1 MYDFEKYENL
11 IRSRMSEY
19 RFVHSM
25 NVAKRAKELAKIY
38 ALDEDKAYLTGILH
52 DVTKE
57 TDYAEQEKYMDNLGI
72 IPTELEKSN
81 KLVYHQISG
90 ACFVK
95 SELGIDDAEILG
107 AIRYHTTGRAD
118 MTEFEM
124 LIYLADLT
132 SEERS
137 YPDVEKVRE
146 LADNSLENAMLYAT
160 RFTITD
166 LAKKN
171 RVIHPDTLYCYNW
184 VLGKADVENT
194 ENQSQS

>member
-1 MYDFEKYENL
+1 MYDFEKYESIIKERL
-11 IRSRMSEY
+11 SEY
-19 RFVHSM
+19 RFTHSM
-25 NVAKRAKELAKIY
+25 NVAKRARELAKIY
-38 ALDEDKAYLTGILH
+38 GLDEDKAYLTGILH
-52 DVTKE
+52 DITKE

-90 ACFVK
+90 ACYVK
-95 SELGIDDAEILG
+95 SVLGIDDEEILG

-118 MTEFEM
+118 MTDFEM

-132 SEERS
+132 SAERS

-146 LADNSLENAMLYAT
+146 LADKSLEDAMLYAT

-166 LAKKN
+166 LANKN

-184 VLGKADVENT
+184 VLGKADIENT
-194 ENQSQS
+194 EHQQ

>member
-1 MYDFEKYENL
+1 MYDFEKYESIIKERL
-11 IRSRMSEY
+11 SEY
-19 RFVHSM
+19 RFTHSM
-25 NVAKRAKELAKIY
+25 NVAKRAREFAKIY
-38 ALDEDKAYLTGILH
+38 GLDANKAYLTGILH
-52 DVTKE
+52 DITKE
-57 TDYAEQEKYMDNLGI
+57 TEYAEQEKYMDNLGI

-90 ACFVK
+90 ACYVK
-95 SELGIDDAEILG
+95 SVLGIDDEEILG

-118 MTEFEM
+118 MTDFEM

-132 SEERS
+132 SAERS

-146 LADNSLENAMLYAT
+146 LADKSLEDAMLYAT

-166 LAKKN
+166 LANKN

-184 VLGKADVENT
+184 VLGKANIENT
-194 ENQSQS
+194 AYQQ

>member
-1 MYDFEKYENL
+1 MYDFEKYESIIKERL
-11 IRSRMSEY
+11 SEY
-19 RFVHSM
+19 RFTHSM
-25 NVAKRAKELAKIY
+25 NVAKRARELAKVY
-38 ALDEDKAYLTGILH
+38 GLDENKAYLTGILH
-52 DVTKE
+52 DITKE
-57 TDYAEQEKYMDNLGI
+57 TEYIEQEKYMDNLGI

-90 ACFVK
+90 ACYVK
-95 SELGIDDAEILG
+95 SVLGIDDEEILG

-118 MTEFEM
+118 MTDFEM

-132 SEERS
+132 SAERS

-146 LADNSLENAMLYAT
+146 LADKSLEDAMLYAT

-166 LAKKN
+166 LANKN

-184 VLGKADVENT
+184 VLGKADIENT
-194 ENQSQS
+194 AHQQ

>member
-1 MYDFEKYENL
+1 MYDFEKYESIIKERL
-11 IRSRMSEY
+11 SEY
-19 RFVHSM
+19 RFTHSM
-25 NVAKRAKELAKIY
+25 NVAKRARELAKIY
-38 ALDEDKAYLTGILH
+38 GLDEDKAYLTGILH
-52 DVTKE
+52 DITKE

-90 ACFVK
+90 ACYVK
-95 SELGIDDAEILG
+95 SVLGIDDEEILG

-118 MTEFEM
+118 MTDFEM

-132 SEERS
+132 SAERS
-137 YPDVEKVRE
+137 YPDVEKVRA
-146 LADNSLENAMLYAT
+146 LADSSLEDAMFYAT

-166 LAKKN
+166 LANKN

-184 VLGKADVENT
+184 VLGKANIENT
-194 ENQSQS
+194 EHQQ

>member
-1 MYDFEKYENL
+1 MYDFEKYESIIKERL
-11 IRSRMSEY
+11 SEY
-19 RFVHSM
+19 RFTHSM
-25 NVAKRAKELAKIY
+25 NVAKRAREFAKIY
-38 ALDEDKAYLTGILH
+38 GLDENKAYLTGILH
-52 DVTKE
+52 DITKE
-57 TDYAEQEKYMDNLGI
+57 TEYAEQEKYMDNLGI

-90 ACFVK
+90 ACYVK
-95 SELGIDDAEILG
+95 SVLGIDDEEILG

-118 MTEFEM
+118 MTDFEM

-132 SEERS
+132 SAERS

-146 LADNSLENAMLYAT
+146 LADKSLEDAMLYAT

-166 LAKKN
+166 LANKN

-184 VLGKADVENT
+184 VLGKANIENT
-194 ENQSQS
+194 AHQQ